1 MKGLK
6 PDYRRLLIYSR
17 LGALS
22 YMHYY
27 GESGIAYRDIKAALD
42 LSDSRLG
49 PQLLWMR
56 KNGYAKIKEEKS
68 DGTELSV
75 YYIQPKGKAAYEA
88 VISWLGS
95 IPLGRELEE
104 KRKKG
109 ENDE

>member
-1 MKGLK
+1 METSLK

-27 GESGIAYRDIKAALD
+27 GESGIAYRELKSALD

-56 KNGYAKIKEEKS
+56 KMGYAKIKEEET
-68 DGTELSV
+68 DGNELSV
-75 YYIQPKGKAAYEA
+75 YYITPKGKTAYEA
-88 VISWLGS
+88 VILWFGS
-95 IPLGRELEE
+95 IPLGRELKEQ
-104 KRKKG
+104 KG
-109 ENDE
+109 ENNE